1 MRLIV
6 RSSSWLNDT
15 PLWRTALNSLIGIAI
30 NPKLMVPLQ
39 TGLGMRQR
47 YTTAQPFG
55 ACASSGE
62 HSAGDEVGSEGG
74 EDGQVEQPGGRHHG
88 RVLALAQR
96 RLGDQHEA
104 DRRHCAGGP
113 EPAEGPAPAVVDG
126 AGPDADHPG

>member
-1 MRLIV
+1 MCSSGTSSPVSSDTLRYRMRLIV

-74 EDGQVEQPGGRHHG
+74 EDGQVERSEER
-88 RVLALAQR
+88 RV
-96 RLGDQHEA
+96 
-104 DRRHCAGGP
+104 
-113 EPAEGPAPAVVDG
+113 
-126 AGPDADHPG
+126 